1 MLGEVRGAVS
11 ERTLMDLL
19 FAGDAQLSDAIADH
33 LGEGL
38 PLIGRGEPVSAAR
51 EALHDEGAVL
61 VVDGGRPI
69 GVLTRFDLLEA
80 LAN

>member
-1 MLGEVRGAVS
+1 MTGVNDLSEVHDVDVVVHPGKQ
-11 ERTLMDLL
+11 
-19 FAGDAQLSDAIADH
+19 QLSDAIADH

-38 PLIGRGEPVSAAR
+38 PLIGRGEPLSAAR